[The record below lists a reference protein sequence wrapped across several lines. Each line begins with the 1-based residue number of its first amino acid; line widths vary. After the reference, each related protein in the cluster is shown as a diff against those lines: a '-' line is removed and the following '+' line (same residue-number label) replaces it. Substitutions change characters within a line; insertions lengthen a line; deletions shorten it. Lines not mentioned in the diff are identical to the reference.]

1 MFQKMGGSL
10 VDYENI
16 KELISL
22 IDASSLKEME
32 YSKDGVFLRLSKNEN
47 RVVETQQNPEL
58 KEVKEDFVSTTG
70 SHTVQFENER
80 VTPQQDGKVISSP
93 IVGVVYLQENPEADP
108 YVSVGDSVK
117 EGQVLCLVEAMKIMN
132 EINAEEQGK
141 IVEILV
147 ENGQVVEYNQP
158 LFRII

>member
-1 MFQKMGGSL
+1 M
-10 VDYENI
+10 DYENI
-16 KELISL
+16 KELIAL

-32 YSKDGVFLRLSKNEN
+32 YSKDGIFLRLSKNEN
-47 RVVETQQNPEL
+47 NIVETHTKSESREESAPLPIPQAILAEPAEAAA
-58 KEVKEDFVSTTG
+58 VKQE
-70 SHTVQFENER
+70 
-80 VTPQQDGKVISSP
+80 GKLITSP
-93 IVGVVYLQENPEADP
+93 IVGVVYLQANPEADA
-108 YVSVGDSVK
+108 YVSVGDTVK

-132 EINAEEQGK
+132 EINSEQEGK

>member
-1 MFQKMGGSL
+1 M
-10 VDYENI
+10 DYENI
-16 KELISL
+16 KELIAL

-32 YSKDGVFLRLSKNEN
+32 YSKDGIFLRLSKNEN
-47 RVVETQQNPEL
+47 KIVETHTKSESREESAPLAIPQAILAEPAEAAA
-58 KEVKEDFVSTTG
+58 VKQE
-70 SHTVQFENER
+70 
-80 VTPQQDGKVISSP
+80 GKLITSP
-93 IVGVVYLQENPEADP
+93 IVGVVYLQANPEADA
-108 YVSVGDSVK
+108 YVSVGDTVK

-132 EINAEEQGK
+132 EINSEQEGK

>member
-1 MFQKMGGSL
+1 MFQKMGGS
-10 VDYENI
+10 VVNYENI

-22 IDASSLKEME
+22 IDASTLKEME

-47 RVVETQQNPEL
+47 KFTEMHAKPEA
-58 KEVKEDFVSTTG
+58 KEATISVNAAP
-70 SHTVQFENER
+70 TVHIENEE
-80 VTPQQDGKVISSP
+80 VTPMQEGKVITSP
-93 IVGVVYLQENPEADP
+93 IVGVVYLQANPEADS
-108 YVSVGDSVK
+108 YVSIGDTVK

-132 EINAEEQGK
+132 EINSEMQGK

-158 LFRII
+158 LLRII

>member
-1 MFQKMGGSL
+1 MFQKVGGSL

-16 KELISL
+16 KELIAL

-32 YSKDGVFLRLSKNEN
+32 YSKDGIFLRLSKNEN
-47 RVVETQQNPEL
+47 KIVETHAKSESREESAPLAIPQAILAEPAEAAA
-58 KEVKEDFVSTTG
+58 VKQE
-70 SHTVQFENER
+70 
-80 VTPQQDGKVISSP
+80 GKLITSP
-93 IVGVVYLQENPEADP
+93 IVGVVYLQANPEADA
-108 YVSVGDSVK
+108 YVSVGDTVK

-132 EINAEEQGK
+132 EINSEQEGK
-141 IVEILV
+141 IVEIFV

>member
-1 MFQKMGGSL
+1 MN
-10 VDYENI
+10 YENI

-22 IDASSLKEME
+22 IDASTLKEME
-32 YSKDGVFLRLSKNEN
+32 YSNDGFFLRLSKNEN
-47 RVVETQQNPEL
+47 KFVEMHAKPEA
-58 KEVKEDFVSTTG
+58 KEESVSVNATP
-70 SHTVQFENER
+70 TVHSENED
-80 VTPQQDGKVISSP
+80 VTPIQEGKVITSP
-93 IVGVVYLQENPEADP
+93 IVGVVYLQANPEADS
-108 YVSVGDSVK
+108 YVSIGDTVK

-132 EINAEEQGK
+132 EINSEMQGK

>member
-1 MFQKMGGSL
+1 MN
-10 VDYENI
+10 YENI

-47 RVVETQQNPEL
+47 QVMATTVAKTERPTEEQVVT
-58 KEVKEDFVSTTG
+58 STPTIQTEA
-70 SHTVQFENER
+70 SHIVEAAE
-80 VTPQQDGKVISSP
+80 GKIVSSP
-93 IVGVVYLQENPEADP
+93 IVGVVYLQANPESAP
-108 YVSVGDSVK
+108 YVAVGDTIE

-132 EINAEEQGK
+132 EINSEYQGK
-141 IVEILV
+141 IAEILV

-158 LFRII
+158 LFRVI

>member
-1 MFQKMGGSL
+1 MFQKMGGS
-10 VDYENI
+10 VVNYENI

-22 IDASSLKEME
+22 IDASTLKEME

-47 RVVETQQNPEL
+47 KFTEMHAKPEA
-58 KEVKEDFVSTTG
+58 KEATISVNAAP
-70 SHTVQFENER
+70 TVHIENEE
-80 VTPQQDGKVISSP
+80 VTPMQEGKVITSP
-93 IVGVVYLQENPEADP
+93 IVGVVYLQANPEADS
-108 YVSVGDSVK
+108 YVSIGDTVK

-132 EINAEEQGK
+132 EINSEMQGK

>member
-1 MFQKMGGSL
+1 MFQKVGGRL

-16 KELISL
+16 KELIAL

-47 RVVETQQNPEL
+47 RIVETHAKSESREESAPLNAPQAILAEPEAAA
-58 KEVKEDFVSTTG
+58 VKQE
-70 SHTVQFENER
+70 
-80 VTPQQDGKVISSP
+80 GKLITSP
-93 IVGVVYLQENPEADP
+93 IVGVVYLQANPEADA
-108 YVSVGDSVK
+108 YVSVGDTVK

-132 EINAEEQGK
+132 EINSEQEGK

-147 ENGQVVEYNQP
+147 ESGQVVEYNQP

>member
-1 MFQKMGGSL
+1 M
-10 VDYENI
+10 DYENI

-47 RVVETQQNPEL
+47 KVVETHSKPEM
-58 KEVKEDFVSTTG
+58 KEESVSVTSPPVAQIENDIPAVKQE
-70 SHTVQFENER
+70 
-80 VTPQQDGKVISSP
+80 GKVITSP
-93 IVGVVYLQENPEADP
+93 IVGVVYLQANPESDA
-108 YVSVGDSVK
+108 YVSVGDTVK

-132 EINAEEQGK
+132 EINSEEQGK

>member
-1 MFQKMGGSL
+1 MN
-10 VDYENI
+10 YENI

-22 IDASSLKEME
+22 IDASTLKEME

-47 RVVETQQNPEL
+47 KFVEMHAKPEA
-58 KEVKEDFVSTTG
+58 KEEAVSVNVAPTVHAG
-70 SHTVQFENER
+70 SEE
-80 VTPQQDGKVISSP
+80 VTPKQEGKVITSP
-93 IVGVVYLQENPEADP
+93 IVGVVYLQANPEADS
-108 YVSVGDSVK
+108 YVSIGDTVK

-132 EINAEEQGK
+132 EINSEMQGK

>member
-1 MFQKMGGSL
+1 MN
-10 VDYENI
+10 YENI

-22 IDASSLKEME
+22 IDASTLKEME

-47 RVVETQQNPEL
+47 KFSEMHVKPEAKEETVSVNVAPTVHAESEGVTSQQE
-58 KEVKEDFVSTTG
+58 
-70 SHTVQFENER
+70 
-80 VTPQQDGKVISSP
+80 GKVITSP
-93 IVGVVYLQENPEADP
+93 IVGVVYLQANPEADS
-108 YVSVGDSVK
+108 YVSIGDTVK

-132 EINAEEQGK
+132 EINSETQGK

>member
-1 MFQKMGGSL
+1 MFQKVGGSL

-16 KELISL
+16 KELIAL

-32 YSKDGVFLRLSKNEN
+32 YSKDGIFLRLSKNEN
-47 RVVETQQNPEL
+47 KIVETHAKSESSEESAPLAIPQAILAEPAEAAA
-58 KEVKEDFVSTTG
+58 VKQE
-70 SHTVQFENER
+70 
-80 VTPQQDGKVISSP
+80 GKLITSP
-93 IVGVVYLQENPEADP
+93 IVGVVYLQANPEADA
-108 YVSVGDSVK
+108 YVSVGDTVK

-132 EINAEEQGK
+132 EINSEQEGK